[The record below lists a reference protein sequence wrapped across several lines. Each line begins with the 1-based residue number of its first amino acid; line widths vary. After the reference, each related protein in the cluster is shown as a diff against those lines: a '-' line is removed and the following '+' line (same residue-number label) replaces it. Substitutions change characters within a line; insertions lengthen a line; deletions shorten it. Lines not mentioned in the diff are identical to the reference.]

1 MRFILIFL
9 ILMAPAF
16 SFGNDAVNTT
26 TLPAPDAQAQ
36 AQCNSLQTVK
46 EAEILFRKARDSFEK
61 GNAQKARE
69 FFAQALQR
77 LVAMDADPAI
87 CNGAHDEFEKLF
99 AKLDNQLYKQS
110 CVVGLV
116 PHFSMFESTDSV
128 VVQKYVK
135 IYSEGESKVRVQH
148 ALEASMKYR
157 GMIMQTLREFD
168 MPQELVFLPVVESLY
183 NNDDISSA
191 GAVGLWQFMPKR
203 ARALNLKVNYFLDER
218 KDPVKA
224 TTAACVYLKD
234 LYAMF
239 GNWPLA
245 LAAYNRGENG
255 LGRDML
261 FSQAAGLDEMVERK
275 SVPRET
281 ENYVPQFVAASLIG
295 TEPEKYGFKLNYEP
309 ALTYDEVQV
318 NNVIGLE
325 VIAKAAGCEVDDL
338 RDLNPQLRAWCTPPE
353 YPNFTLRLPAG
364 TKAAF
369 ATNIALVKDLNPS
382 RGFVKYKVRKG
393 DYLGK
398 IAKKYGVSIASIRD
412 LNKMKRDRVLSINQV
427 LLIRPGRKASSNKS

>member
-1 MRFILIFL
+1 
-9 ILMAPAF
+9 MASSL
-16 SFGNDAVNTT
+16 SFGDSVTT
-26 TLPAPDAQAQ
+26 ATTPPPDNQQAT
-36 AQCNSLQTVK
+36 QCNSIQTVK
-46 EAEILFRKARDSFEK
+46 EAEILYRKALASFDK
-61 GNAQKARE
+61 GSQQKARE
-69 FFAQALQR
+69 YFGQALQR
-77 LVAMDADPAI
+77 LAAMDADPAV
-87 CNGAHDEFEKLF
+87 CNSARDEFDRLF
-99 AKLDNQLYKQS
+99 TKLDGQLYKQS
-110 CVVGLV
+110 CAAG
-116 PHFSMFESTDSV
+116 PIHHFAMFDPKDNET
-128 VVQKYVK
+128 VQRYIG
-135 IYSEGESKVRVQH
+135 IYSEGEPKIRVQR

-157 GMIMQTLREFD
+157 GMILEALREFD
-168 MPQELVFLPVVESLY
+168 MPEELVFLPVVESLY
-183 NNDDISSA
+183 NNDDVSSA
-191 GAVGLWQFMPKR
+191 GAVGLWQFMPKQ
-203 ARALNLKVNYFLDER
+203 ARAQNLKVNYFIDER

-224 TTAACVYLKD
+224 TRAACTYLKD

-295 TEPEKYGFKLNYEP
+295 TEPEKYGFRLNYEP

-353 YPNFTLRLPAG
+353 YPNFNLRLPAG

-369 ATNIALVKDLNPS
+369 AANIALVKDLNPS

-393 DYLGK
+393 DVLGR
-398 IAKKYGVSIASIRD
+398 IAKKYGVSIASIRE
-412 LNKMKRDRVLSINQV
+412 LNKMKKDRVLSINQV
-427 LLIRPGRKASSNKS
+427 LLIRPGRKASSKS

>member
-1 MRFILIFL
+1 
-9 ILMAPAF
+9 
-16 SFGNDAVNTT
+16 
-26 TLPAPDAQAQ
+26 
-36 AQCNSLQTVK
+36 
-46 EAEILFRKARDSFEK
+46 
-61 GNAQKARE
+61 
-69 FFAQALQR
+69 
-77 LVAMDADPAI
+77 
-87 CNGAHDEFEKLF
+87 
-99 AKLDNQLYKQS
+99 
-110 CVVGLV
+110 
-116 PHFSMFESTDSV
+116 V